1 MDANEIVKNSWK
13 PKFTSEFSMGQFDF
27 ARLDKTLTQVDFL
40 SGLVTSTDLPSLEMM
55 QQFFAQLKNLY
66 DNFRPIISNAT
77 VTKELDEVVK
87 EGKLRK
93 RQWENSVKTGSPINP
108 VRITEFVDILDAF
121 KTRLYDLKQMIGLGI
136 QVRRNMTTAE
146 KIKQGVHGNRDF
158 SNLPEA

>member
-1 MDANEIVKNSWK
+1 MEAEDIIKNSWK

-27 ARLDKTLTQVDFL
+27 ARLDKTLTQVDYL
-40 SGLVTSTDLPSLEMM
+40 SGLVTSTALPSLEMM

-66 DNFRPIISNAT
+66 DNFRPIISNGS
-77 VTKELDEVVK
+77 VTKELDLVVK
-87 EGKLRK
+87 EGKARK
-93 RQWENSVKTGSPINP
+93 RQWENSQRTNTPLNP
-108 VRITEFVDILDAF
+108 VKITDFVDLLDAF
-121 KTRLYDLKQMIGLGI
+121 KTRLYDLKQVIGLGI